1 MTLQAKGEIHKIGEV
16 QYVSDN
22 FSKRELIL
30 KTDAETNFPQYVKF
44 ETSNIKNT
52 LLDTFKVGE
61 IVTIDFDLNGKLY
74 KESAFNTNTIW
85 KITKN

>member
-30 KTDAETNFPQYVKF
+30 KTE
-44 ETSNIKNT
+44 
-52 LLDTFKVGE
+52 
-61 IVTIDFDLNGKLY
+61 
-74 KESAFNTNTIW
+74 
-85 KITKN
+85 